1 MGTFPMEKPVGARTQ
16 VSFAKPAQHGDDRRS
31 GEQRGCYGGRRAI
44 REIQGNLKL
53 PRSGVGLRKAP
64 LLVGEKGLVGP
75 NRSQEPPGD
84 KDREGPRRPAHISG
98 DRALCRGAEV
108 SRVSVRNQN
117 E

>member
-1 MGTFPMEKPVGARTQ
+1 MKYKEFKTAQIGCGPQKGPSVGR
-16 VSFAKPAQHGDDRRS
+16 
-31 GEQRGCYGGRRAI
+31 GE
-44 REIQGNLKL
+44 
-53 PRSGVGLRKAP
+53 GLA
-64 LLVGEKGLVGP
+64 GP